1 MLCTVHRVVRGR
13 YDSASR
19 LSRGHILVSSCRRG
33 GRTAEKNGVSFS
45 AARPPCRVCNAPDVN
60 LPPAQGGRRVSG
72 CSVRQRR
79 DANPRRGGRTEGQTG
94 GRPAVCPFVRT
105 LRASCLVSAESV
117 RLAEGMRAE
126 GLTCEL
132 RDSDAPQHAFFVQRP
147 VRDQERR
154 KAAARAAV
162 AAEDKWERR
171 KKRPGE
177 GKLSRAQSWSTYR
190 TVDFRR
196 TRSNDGLVQ
205 TAGFFRRRIR

>member
-1 MLCTVHRVVRGR
+1 MP
-13 YDSASR
+13 
-19 LSRGHILVSSCRRG
+19 SCRQG

-177 GKLSRAQSWSTYR
+177 GKLSRAQSWSTYGR
-190 TVDFRR
+190 WTFGGLVQMTDSFKRRAFSDGGFVKTADLCRRR
-196 TRSNDGLVQ
+196 TRSDGGLLQ
-205 TAGFFRRRIR
+205 M